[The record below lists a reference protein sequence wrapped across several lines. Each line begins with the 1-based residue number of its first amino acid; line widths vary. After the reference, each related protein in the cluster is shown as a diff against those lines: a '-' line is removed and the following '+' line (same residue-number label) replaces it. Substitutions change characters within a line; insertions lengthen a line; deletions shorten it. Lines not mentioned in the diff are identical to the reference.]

1 MPRVILLILPGQVM
15 KQLAQTS
22 LATGKIVRLLA
33 VLGVGLFLAL
43 FLYASLTRTR
53 QFSPDSMNYV
63 DVARNIATGRGITQ
77 STLGY
82 NRFSL
87 FTADST
93 IPEPFTAQAPL
104 YPLLI
109 ALVSR
114 AGLTYADAA
123 LVIPVVAYAITL
135 LVGFSLTRNL
145 YDEHAALL
153 AVGCLLIYSPLHYV
167 ARFAWSEIVG
177 IVLLLLF
184 LWLLVRF
191 RQSDDTS
198 DGRMVSLAAGL
209 AAGLTFTTRYAL
221 LPIFILGLFF
231 IALEQRKRKLG
242 FQPLLFYLIGFGLPA
257 GLVSA
262 NNIVLSGALFP
273 STPPSDRNL
282 LVNLSDTF
290 WTIFGDYSP
299 IGTSEVQV
307 AAAGSILIVFVLVL
321 AAQRR
326 LRDLPNIFL
335 RNGRYLL
342 VLWSVGYL
350 IFIVGLRSVS
360 DFSPLDERI
369 IVPASTVLV
378 ILFAALGA
386 QVIKPAI
393 RTPAPLYGLLTIA
406 ALTLSVG
413 EIGLALTQPV
423 YSFAQIIAGSE
434 RLSWI
439 SQHTTDR
446 DLIIGDDTMDVPFY
460 LGREAAVSFSP
471 YPHTLPLTY
480 PTLVQFADHNCARYK
495 QMYLVL
501 RSYSDWTYRDQIHL
515 FGRFIADVKFGRA
528 GSYPRVRPVTELSD
542 AFVFQVACRQSIR

>member
-1 MPRVILLILPGQVM
+1 M

-93 IPEPFTAQAPL
+93 IPEPFTAQGPL

-123 LVIPVVAYAITL
+123 LVIPVAAYAITL
-135 LVGFSLTRNL
+135 LVAFSLTRAL

-167 ARFAWSEIVG
+167 AGFAWSEIVG
-177 IVLLLLF
+177 IVFVLLS
-184 LWLLVRF
+184 LWLLVKF
-191 RQSDDTS
+191 RQSDDS
-198 DGRMVSLAAGL
+198 NAGRTASFAAGL

-221 LPIFILGLFF
+221 VPIFILGLFF

-257 GLVSA
+257 GLVAA
-262 NNIVLSGALFP
+262 NNIVSSGALFP
-273 STPPSDRNL
+273 STLPSDRSL

-290 WTIFGDYSP
+290 WTIFGDYSL

-307 AAAGSILIVFVLVL
+307 AAAGSILIAFVLVL

-335 RNGRYLL
+335 WNGRYLL
-342 VLWSVGYL
+342 LLWSIGYL

-360 DFSPLDERI
+360 DFSPLDDRI

-378 ILFAALGA
+378 ILFAAFGA
-386 QVIKPAI
+386 QVIKPGT
-393 RTPAPLYGLLTIA
+393 RTLAPMYGLLAILGL
-406 ALTLSVG
+406 ALSAG
-413 EIGLALTQPV
+413 EINLVLTQPV
-423 YSFAQIIAGSE
+423 YDFAQIVAGSE

-439 SQHTTDR
+439 SQHTTER

-480 PTLVQFADHNCARYK
+480 PTLIQFADHNCARYK

-515 FGRFIADVKFGRA
+515 FGRFIADLKFGHA
-528 GSYPRVRPVTELSD
+528 GSYPRVSPVTELSD